1 MTFFLASYLSS
12 YPVYLNIPP
21 MPTRVHLPAAV
32 APLAV
37 ERLHS
42 LVENRTVYALDGFE
56 LNVFE
61 THQAAHRVPLR
72 LDGLALTTML
82 RGKKVMHLPGRAA
95 FDYLPG
101 ESVVVDKDELMEIDF
116 PEACLCQP
124 TQCLA
129 VAIAPDTIRHT
140 VDLLNERYP
149 RAEATQPWA
158 ISAPD
163 YAHLTNTPELT
174 DTLGRLVA
182 VSRTTDANKDVLASF
197 TMQEL
202 LVRLMQTQARQL
214 IFHDYAR
221 YLTTHRFAAVVDYIK
236 QHLSENLSI
245 DKLSALACMSKA
257 TFFRVFKRE
266 FGITPVEFI
275 IRERLSEAKRLLRH
289 PLASVAEVCLRAGFN
304 NLSYFQSLFKKYE
317 GVTPGAYKKQM
328 VA

>member
-1 MTFFLASYLSS
+1 MTS
-12 YPVYLNIPP
+12 
-21 MPTRVHLPAAV
+21 RVHLPTAV
-32 APLAV
+32 APLALD
-37 ERLHS
+37 RLHS
-42 LVENRTVYALDGFE
+42 LVENRTVYALEGFE

-61 THQAAHRVPLR
+61 THHTAHRVPLR

-82 RGKKVMHLPGRAA
+82 RGKKVMHLPGRDA

-149 RAEATQPWA
+149 RAETHTPWA
-158 ISAPD
+158 VAGPEF
-163 YAHLTNTPELT
+163 AHLTNTPELT

-182 VSRTTDANKDVLASF
+182 VSRTTDVNKDVLASF
-197 TMQEL
+197 TLQEL

-221 YLTTHRFAAVVDYIK
+221 HLTTHRFAAVVDYIK
-236 QHLSENLSI
+236 QHLAESLTI

-275 IRERLSEAKRLLRH
+275 IRERLGEAKRLLRH
-289 PLASVAEVCLRAGFN
+289 PMASVAEVCLRAGFN
-304 NLSYFQSLFKKYE
+304 NLSYFQSLFKKHE
-317 GVTPGAYKKQM
+317 GMTPGAYKKDL
-328 VA
+328 VRAL

>member
-1 MTFFLASYLSS
+1 
-12 YPVYLNIPP
+12 
-21 MPTRVHLPAAV
+21 MPSRVHLPASV
-32 APLAV
+32 APLAF

-42 LVENRTVYALDGFE
+42 LVENRTVYALEGFE

-61 THQAAHRVPLR
+61 THQQAHRVPLR
-72 LDGLALTTML
+72 LEGLALTTML
-82 RGKKVMHLPGRAA
+82 RGKKVMHLPGREA

-101 ESVVVDKDELMEIDF
+101 ESVVVDQNELMEIDF
-116 PEACLCQP
+116 PDACACRP

-149 RAEATQPWA
+149 RIETHTPWGLNQPE
-158 ISAPD
+158 

-182 VSRTTDANKDVLASF
+182 VSRTTDANKDVLAGF
-197 TMQEL
+197 TLQEL

-221 YLTTHRFAAVVDYIK
+221 HLTSHRFAAVVGYIK
-236 QHLSENLSI
+236 QHLAESLTI

-275 IRERLSEAKRLLRH
+275 IRERLGEAKRLLRH

-304 NLSYFQSLFKKYE
+304 NLSYFQALFKKHE

-328 VA
+328 L

>member
-1 MTFFLASYLSS
+1 MVS
-12 YPVYLNIPP
+12 
-21 MPTRVHLPAAV
+21 RVHLPAAV
-32 APLAV
+32 APLAL
-37 ERLHS
+37 ERLHT

-56 LNVFE
+56 LSVFE
-61 THQAAHRVPLR
+61 THHAALRVPLR

-82 RGKKVMHLPGRAA
+82 RGKKVMHLPGRNA

-101 ESVVVDKDELMEIDF
+101 ESVVVEKDELMEIDF
-116 PEACLCQP
+116 PDACLCQP

-149 RAEATQPWA
+149 KAETHQPWA
-158 ISAPD
+158 ISGPE

-182 VSRTTDANKDVLASF
+182 VSRTTDVNKDVLAGF
-197 TMQEL
+197 TLQEL

-221 YLTTHRFAAVVDYIK
+221 YLTSHRFAAVVAYIK
-236 QHLSENLSI
+236 EHLTENLNI

-275 IRERLSEAKRLLRH
+275 IRERLGEAKRLLRH

-304 NLSYFQSLFKKYE
+304 NLSYFQSLFKKHE
-317 GVTPGAYKKQM
+317 GVTPGAYKRQM

>member
-1 MTFFLASYLSS
+1 ML
-12 YPVYLNIPP
+12 P
-21 MPTRVHLPAAV
+21 RVHLPAAIVPV
-32 APLAV
+32 AF

-56 LNVFE
+56 LNIFE
-61 THQAAHRVPLR
+61 THQVAHRVPLR
-72 LDGLALTTML
+72 LGGLALTTML
-82 RGKKVMHLPGRAA
+82 RGKKVMHLPDRPA

-101 ESVVVDKDELMEIDF
+101 ESVVVDKGELMEIDF
-116 PEACLCQP
+116 PDACLCQP

-129 VAIAPDTIRHT
+129 VTIAPATIRHT

-149 RAEATQPWA
+149 RVEAHTPWSLA
-158 ISAPD
+158 GPN

-174 DTLGRLVA
+174 STLERLVA
-182 VSRTTDANKDVLASF
+182 VARTTDANKDVLAGF
-197 TMQEL
+197 TLQEL

-221 YLTTHRFAAVVDYIK
+221 HLTTHRFAAVVSYIK
-236 QHLSENLSI
+236 QHLAESLTI

-257 TFFRVFKRE
+257 TFFRLFKRE
-266 FGITPVEFI
+266 FGLTPVEFI
-275 IRERLSEAKRLLRH
+275 IRERLGEAKRLLRH
-289 PLASVAEVCLRAGFN
+289 PLASVADVCLRAGFN

-317 GVTPGAYKKQM
+317 GVTPGAYRKQM

>member
-1 MTFFLASYLSS
+1 
-12 YPVYLNIPP
+12 

>member
-1 MTFFLASYLSS
+1 
-12 YPVYLNIPP
+12 

-116 PEACLCQP
+116 PDACLRQP

-149 RAEATQPWA
+149 RAETHQPWA

-182 VSRTTDANKDVLASF
+182 VSRTTDANKDVLAGF
-197 TMQEL
+197 TLQEL

-221 YLTTHRFAAVVDYIK
+221 YLNTHRFAAVVDYIK

-275 IRERLSEAKRLLRH
+275 IRERLGEAKRLLRH

-304 NLSYFQSLFKKYE
+304 NLSYFQALFKKYE
-317 GVTPGAYKKQM
+317 GVTPGAYKKKM
-328 VA
+328 VAV

>member
-1 MTFFLASYLSS
+1 
-12 YPVYLNIPP
+12 
-21 MPTRVHLPAAV
+21 MPSRVHLPVAI
-32 APLAV
+32 APLAI
-37 ERLHS
+37 ERLNS

-56 LNVFE
+56 LNIFE
-61 THQAAHRVPLR
+61 THRAAHRVPLR

-82 RGKKVMHLPGRAA
+82 RGKKVMHLPGRAG

-140 VDLLNERYP
+140 VDMLNERYP
-149 RAEATQPWA
+149 RAEGHQSWDIAG
-158 ISAPD
+158 PD
-163 YAHLTNTPELT
+163 FAHLTNTPELT

-182 VSRTTDANKDVLASF
+182 VSRTSDINKDVLAGF
-197 TMQEL
+197 TLQEL

-214 IFHDYAR
+214 IFQDYAR
-221 YLTTHRFAAVVDYIK
+221 HLTTHRFAAVVGYIK
-236 QHLSENLSI
+236 QHLAESLTI

-266 FGITPVEFI
+266 FGLTPVEFI
-275 IRERLSEAKRLLRH
+275 IRERLGEAKRLLRH

-304 NLSYFQSLFKKYE
+304 NMSYFQALFKKHE
-317 GVTPGAYKKQM
+317 GITPGAYKRD
-328 VA
+328 VARTL

>member
-1 MTFFLASYLSS
+1 MLS
-12 YPVYLNIPP
+12 
-21 MPTRVHLPAAV
+21 RVHLPAAV

-42 LVENRTVYALDGFE
+42 LVENRTVYALEGFE

-61 THQAAHRVPLR
+61 THRAAARVPLR
-72 LDGLALTTML
+72 LEGLALTTMM
-82 RGKKVMHLPGRAA
+82 RGRKVMHLPGRAA

-116 PEACLCQP
+116 PDASLGQP

-149 RAEATQPWA
+149 KAEAQQPWA
-158 ISAPD
+158 ITAPD

-182 VSRTTDANKDVLASF
+182 VSRASDVNKDVLAGF
-197 TMQEL
+197 TLQEL

-221 YLTTHRFAAVVDYIK
+221 YLTSHRFAAVVGYIK
-236 QHLSENLSI
+236 EHLAENLSI

-266 FGITPVEFI
+266 FGLTPVEFI

-289 PLASVAEVCLRAGFN
+289 PLASVAEVGLRVGFN
-304 NLSYFQSLFKKYE
+304 NLSYFQALFKKHE
-317 GVTPGAYKKQM
+317 GLTPGAYKKQL
-328 VA
+328 AA

>member
-1 MTFFLASYLSS
+1 MRS
-12 YPVYLNIPP
+12 
-21 MPTRVHLPAAV
+21 RVHLPAAV
-32 APLAV
+32 APLAL

-61 THQAAHRVPLR
+61 THHAAYRVALR

-82 RGKKVMHLPGRAA
+82 RGKKVMHLPGRPA

-101 ESVVVDKDELMEIDF
+101 ESVVVDKNERMEIDF
-116 PEACLCQP
+116 PEACHGQP

-129 VAIAPDTIRHT
+129 VVVAPDTIRHT

-149 RAEATQPWA
+149 RAEVHTPWA
-158 ISAPD
+158 LPPPD

-174 DTLGRLVA
+174 DTLSRLVA
-182 VSRTTDANKDVLASF
+182 VSRTTDINKDVLAGF
-197 TMQEL
+197 TLQEL

-221 YLTTHRFAAVVDYIK
+221 YLTSHRFAAVVDYIK
-236 QHLSENLSI
+236 QHLAENLSI

-266 FGITPVEFI
+266 FGLTPVEFI
-275 IRERLSEAKRLLRH
+275 IRERLAEAKRLLRH

-304 NLSYFQSLFKKYE
+304 NLSHFQALFKKYE
-317 GVTPGAYKKQM
+317 GITPGAYRKQM

>member
-1 MTFFLASYLSS
+1 ML
-12 YPVYLNIPP
+12 P
-21 MPTRVHLPAAV
+21 RVHLPAAIAPV
-32 APLAV
+32 AF

-56 LNVFE
+56 LNIFE
-61 THQAAHRVPLR
+61 THQAAHRVSLR
-72 LDGLALTTML
+72 LGGLALTTML
-82 RGKKVMHLPGRAA
+82 RGKKVMHLPDRPA

-101 ESVVVDKDELMEIDF
+101 ESVVVDKGELMEIDF
-116 PEACLCQP
+116 PDACLYQP

-129 VAIAPDTIRHT
+129 VTIAPATIRHT

-149 RAEATQPWA
+149 RVEVHTPWSLA
-158 ISAPD
+158 GPD

-174 DTLGRLVA
+174 GTLERLVA
-182 VSRTTDANKDVLASF
+182 VARTTDANKDVLAGF
-197 TMQEL
+197 TLQEL

-221 YLTTHRFAAVVDYIK
+221 HLTTHRFAAVVSYIK
-236 QHLSENLSI
+236 QHLAESLTI

-257 TFFRVFKRE
+257 TFFRLFKRE
-266 FGITPVEFI
+266 FGLTPVEFI
-275 IRERLSEAKRLLRH
+275 IRERLGEAKRLLRH
-289 PLASVAEVCLRAGFN
+289 PLASVADVCLRAGFN

-317 GVTPGAYKKQM
+317 GVTPGAYRKQM

>member
-1 MTFFLASYLSS
+1 
-12 YPVYLNIPP
+12 
-21 MPTRVHLPAAV
+21 MPSRVHLPAAV
-32 APLAV
+32 APLTF
-37 ERLHS
+37 ERLHA
-42 LVENRTVYALDGFE
+42 LVENQTLYALEGFE
-56 LNVFE
+56 LSIFE
-61 THQAAHRVPLR
+61 THQAAYRVPLR
-72 LDGLALTTML
+72 LEGLALTTML
-82 RGKKVMHLPGRAA
+82 RGKKVMHLPNRPA

-116 PEACLCQP
+116 PDACLCQP

-149 RAEATQPWA
+149 LAEAHQPWA
-158 ISAPD
+158 IAGPE

-182 VSRTTDANKDVLASF
+182 VSRTSDVNKDVLASF
-197 TMQEL
+197 TLQEL

-221 YLTTHRFAAVVDYIK
+221 HLTTHRFAAVVAYIK
-236 QHLSENLSI
+236 AHLADHLTI

-266 FGITPVEFI
+266 FGLTPVEFI
-275 IRERLSEAKRLLRH
+275 IRERLGEAKRLLRH
-289 PLASVAEVCLRAGFN
+289 PLASVAEVCQRAGFN
-304 NLSYFQSLFKKYE
+304 NLSYFQALFKKYE
-317 GVTPGAYKKQM
+317 GITPGAYKKQLL
-328 VA
+328 

>member
-1 MTFFLASYLSS
+1 
-12 YPVYLNIPP
+12 
-21 MPTRVHLPAAV
+21 MPTRVHIPAAV
-32 APLAV
+32 APLTV

-42 LVENRTVYALDGFE
+42 LVENRTVYSLDGFE

-61 THQAAHRVPLR
+61 THQAAHRVQLR

-149 RAEATQPWA
+149 RAEAHQPWNLQQ
-158 ISAPD
+158 PE

-197 TMQEL
+197 TLQEL

-221 YLTTHRFAAVVDYIK
+221 YLTSHRFAAVVDYIK
-236 QHLSENLSI
+236 QHLAENLSI

-289 PLASVAEVCLRAGFN
+289 PLASVAEVCMRAGFN
-304 NLSYFQSLFKKYE
+304 NISYFQALFKKYE
-317 GVTPGAYKKQM
+317 GVTPGAYKRQM